1 MSSGDEFQQLVDR
14 EFDELVQEVQ
24 REAEEEEA
32 AAAFVRPFYHRRTI
46 WRDHV
51 GAHQRLVEDYFGDN
65 PRYPAEIF
73 RRRFRMSQ
81 RLFIHIANTLAQRYR
96 QFAYAGPADMF
107 DEYLQLGETTALTA
121 LRQFCNCIQT
131 IFGPEY
137 LRKPNADECQRLID
151 MHGRVH
157 NFPGMMG
164 SIDCMHWEWRNCPV
178 AWKEQFTS
186 GFKGRHPTM
195 ILEVVADYRLRI
207 WHAYFGVAGSNND
220 INVLDSSHLFNDE
233 CRGEGPTVRFM
244 ANGTQYNRAYYLADG
259 IYPRW
264 PVFVKTI
271 RQPVGPKQ
279 SYFAAKQES
288 ARKDVER
295 AFGVLQ
301 SRWGILR
308 CPIRQWHENDVA
320 SIMYACIILHNM
332 IIEDEG
338 YSAENWAPEEGAS
351 TSHGVAT
358 APLQMGVPRSDAYLI
373 QRFANMRRETSHT
386 TLQADMVEEVW
397 NRRGGGRRA

>member
-1 MSSGDEFQQLVDR
+1 MPDPL
-14 EFDELVQEVQ
+14 
-24 REAEEEEA
+24 
-32 AAAFVRPFYHRRTI
+32 
-46 WRDHV
+46 
-51 GAHQRLVEDYFGDN
+51 
-65 PRYPAEIF
+65 
-73 RRRFRMSQ
+73 
-81 RLFIHIANTLAQRYR
+81 
-96 QFAYAGPADMF
+96 DMF
-107 DEYLQLGETTALTA
+107 DEYLQDWVKQLLWA
-121 LRQFCNCIQT
+121 LRQFCNCIQA

-178 AWKEQFTS
+178 AWKGQ
-186 GFKGRHPTM
+186 
-195 ILEVVADYRLRI
+195 
-207 WHAYFGVAGSNND
+207 SNND

-233 CRGEGPTVRFM
+233 CRGEGPTVRCM

-279 SYFAAKQES
+279 TYFAAKQES

-301 SRWGILR
+301 SRWAILR
-308 CPIRQWHENDVA
+308 CPV
-320 SIMYACIILHNM
+320 
-332 IIEDEG
+332 
-338 YSAENWAPEEGAS
+338 
-351 TSHGVAT
+351 
-358 APLQMGVPRSDAYLI
+358 
-373 QRFANMRRETSHT
+373 
-386 TLQADMVEEVW
+386 
-397 NRRGGGRRA
+397 